1 MKTKN
6 YLILIILTGLIL
18 GSLLI
23 LSLLTYFNQ
32 PSKNISAE
40 HTPSLPAKQ
49 NENTVNTE
57 TPKLDTAAQSILPG
71 SRLIALYGSPGIP
84 ALGVLGEQP
93 IDQSV
98 KRIMDLSSQYQQYS
112 TEKIIPTFEIITT
125 VASAGPTQ
133 NGDYSSEID
142 ISTLKPWVEIAKQN
156 NIYVIL
162 DLQPGLADFTS
173 QAKLYEELLSQ
184 PNVGLALDPEW
195 RLKPGQKHMK
205 SIGSVSADEI
215 NATANWLNALCIR
228 NNLPKK
234 LFLIHQFKLS
244 MIENQEKLSPTQQN
258 LNWLIQMD
266 GLGAQATKL
275 QTWHTI
281 LDKVPDNVNVGWKN
295 FIDEDK
301 PMLTPEQTMQL
312 KPKPYY
318 VSYQ

>member
-133 NGDYSSEID
+133 N
-142 ISTLKPWVEIAKQN
+142 
-156 NIYVIL
+156 
-162 DLQPGLADFTS
+162 
-173 QAKLYEELLSQ
+173 
-184 PNVGLALDPEW
+184 
-195 RLKPGQKHMK
+195 
-205 SIGSVSADEI
+205 
-215 NATANWLNALCIR
+215 
-228 NNLPKK
+228 
-234 LFLIHQFKLS
+234 
-244 MIENQEKLSPTQQN
+244 
-258 LNWLIQMD
+258 
-266 GLGAQATKL
+266 
-275 QTWHTI
+275 
-281 LDKVPDNVNVGWKN
+281 
-295 FIDEDK
+295 
-301 PMLTPEQTMQL
+301 
-312 KPKPYY
+312 
-318 VSYQ
+318 